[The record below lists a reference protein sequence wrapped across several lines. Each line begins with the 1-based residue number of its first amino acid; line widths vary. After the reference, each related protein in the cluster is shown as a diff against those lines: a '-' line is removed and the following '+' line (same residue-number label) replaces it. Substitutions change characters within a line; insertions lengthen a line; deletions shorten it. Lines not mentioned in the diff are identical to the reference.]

1 MSTCLPVVT
10 PQKTHITYICTVKK
24 KKEEEEELKA
34 LIISEEVLSQN
45 DFHSLENEILIWRV
59 KVPVPFLFT
68 RTSQDSRF
76 SFRLQ
81 RTPGSGWPP
90 FTHPLLDGHVPRPC
104 SAFCPLAPREWRS
117 LSVLFCTSVWLVPSK
132 SLSKDWFPVYTTSLF
147 LWYVLPKVCLSFP
160 A

>member
-1 MSTCLPVVT
+1 MFTSCDSPEN
-10 PQKTHITYICTVKK
+10 THNLYLHSKK

-76 SFRLQ
+76 SN
-81 RTPGSGWPP
+81 
-90 FTHPLLDGHVPRPC
+90 VI
-104 SAFCPLAPREWRS
+104 
-117 LSVLFCTSVWLVPSK
+117 VLFVS
-132 SLSKDWFPVYTTSLF
+132 SL
-147 LWYVLPKVCLSFP
+147 
-160 A
+160 